1 MARVA
6 GKVALVTGGASGIGR
21 ATAGLLAREGAT
33 VVLSDLQDEAG
44 ERAAAEIAAEITAD
58 VGSAR
63 YLHHDVT
70 DEAAWEAVIGAVVED
85 HGGLDILV
93 NNAGV
98 GGNGLPI
105 DEMPMAVWRQCL
117 AVNLDGVFLGVKH
130 GIRAMKERGGAI
142 INTSSILGIVG
153 LPLTANYAASKGGV
167 RLLTKTAAI
176 ECAARG
182 LPIRV
187 NSVHPGF
194 IDTPMVDGAIQLRGP
209 ELKQQIETLQPTGSL
224 GEPMDIAEGILYLA
238 SDAAKFVTGSEL
250 VIDGGYLA
258 R

>member
-1 MARVA
+1 MGRVA
-6 GKVALVTGGASGIGR
+6 DKVALVTGGASGIGR
-21 ATAGLLAREGAT
+21 ATAELLAREGAV
-33 VVLSDLQDEAG
+33 VVLSDVQDEAG
-44 ERAAAEIAAEITAD
+44 DETVAAIAAAGGKAA
-58 VGSAR
+58 

-70 DEAAWEAVIGAVVED
+70 DEAAWIRIIETVRAD
-85 HGGLDILV
+85 HGRLDVLV

-98 GGNGLPI
+98 SGASGVPVEEIAL
-105 DEMPMAVWRQCL
+105 EQWRATM

-130 GIRAMKERGGAI
+130 GVAAMKESGGSI
-142 INTSSILGIVG
+142 INTSSILGFVG
-153 LPLTANYAASKGGV
+153 LSLTSAYSASKGGV
-167 RLLTKTAAI
+167 RLLSKAVAM

-182 LPIRV
+182 LNIRV

-194 IDTPMVDGAIQLRGP
+194 IDTPMIGGAIQRGGP
-209 ELKQQIETLQPTGSL
+209 ERREAILNSQPTGEM
-224 GEPMDIAEGILYLA
+224 GRPEDIAEGILYLA